1 MAGRLAAYFCI
12 LIALAVNA
20 QDINLRG
27 KITGSGDAPVSGAIV
42 TLIGQNMKDTT
53 GSDGTYEIKHITD
66 VLHFQELQPEYSSF
80 IVQKGVL
87 VFSIP
92 ETTPLKVE
100 LFDVKGNLL
109 KREAM
114 SNVPKGFYR
123 FGIAENVRAA
133 NVLIIRVALGNDTK
147 TFRYLPL
154 ENGSCAINRISAGIP
169 PATENRLMKLMAIDD
184 TVSITAEGYKEKKQA
199 IVLYDQELDFTLEPE
214 SSASDTGRSAG
225 CGKAL
230 GSFNKTGNN
239 TMKSSGKNRTYR
251 IDIPSDYD
259 KDKPY
264 RLIFGMHCMGGS
276 ADKVAGT
283 TDQSKNYYG
292 LKTQA
297 QKDNIQ
303 CIYVAPLGNGDG
315 TWQGEPDRTFF
326 FDLQKLLKDSLCI
339 DTTRVFSVGFS
350 FGAMFTYALSLKY
363 PEILR
368 AAACNA
374 PANFAMDQPP
384 NRHIPL
390 AYVQTTGTQD
400 GTCPWE
406 RGSVGGKYCLLQH
419 AEDNGCKTDN
429 TIKLANSGT
438 HVVTEF
444 EDCEEG
450 YPVRFMS
457 HNGGH
462 ECNKTDQG
470 SNVDWIPVEFWNFFK
485 RF

>member
-1 MAGRLAAYFCI
+1 MLQR
-12 LIALAVNA
+12 LIACVGIIGLVVTANA
-20 QDINLRG
+20 QTTVNLRG
-27 KITGSGDAPVSGAIV
+27 KVANKNGKAVSGAIV
-42 TLIGQNMKDTT
+42 TLVKQGLKDTT
-53 GSDGTYEIKHITD
+53 DADGAYTISTATALKMPLL
-66 VLHFQELQPEYSSF
+66 VPENES
-80 IVQKGVL
+80 IILNNGGL
-87 VFSIP
+87 AFSLSQASAVTIQI
-92 ETTPLKVE
+92 
-100 LFDVKGNLL
+100 FDINGILL
-109 KREAM
+109 KKDFLPNI
-114 SNVPKGFYR
+114 STGFYR
-123 FGIAENVRAA
+123 FSVSENTRTSKL
-133 NVLIIRVALGNDTK
+133 LIIKASVGQTEM
-147 TFRYLPL
+147 TFRYIPL
-154 ENGSCAINRISAGIP
+154 SNGKSTVNASVENSGMPVNV
-169 PATENRLMKLMAIDD
+169 RLAKLMAIND
-184 TVSITAEGYKEKKQA
+184 TLKITAAGYAEKTVA
-199 IVLYDQELDFTLEPE
+199 IVSYDQQLDITID
-214 SSASDTGRSAG
+214 SAAGGSTGSAG

-239 TMKSSGKNRTYR
+239 TMISSGKNRIYR

-326 FDLQKLLKDSLCI
+326 FDLQKLLKDSLCV

-368 AAACNA
+368 AVACNA
-374 PANFAMDQPP
+374 PANFVMDQPP
-384 NRHIPL
+384 NRHVPL

-419 AEDNGCKTDN
+419 GEDNGCTTTGSD
-429 TIKLANSGT
+429 IKLATNGT
-438 HVVTEF
+438 HVVNEF
-444 EDCEEG
+444 KGCQEG
-450 YPVRFMS
+450 YPVKFLS

-485 RF
+485 QF